1 MALTFV
7 FRAPEAPSSS
17 SKVCMIG
24 ECTRAL
30 FEGDW
35 DPLMD
40 RLDLLGEGVG
50 VAGGGDGEM
59 LRSLKV
65 GFPLLVTAGTYSI
78 SLTSSLF
85 FPLTLVLMK
94 GEGRMVWWK

>member
-24 ECTRAL
+24 ECTHGL
-30 FEGDW
+30 FVGDW
-35 DPLMD
+35 DPFVD
-40 RLDLLGEGVG
+40 RLVLLGDGEA
-50 VAGGGDGEM
+50 VAGGGDGET

-65 GFPLLVTAGTYSI
+65 DFPLRVTEGTYSI

-85 FPLTLVLMK
+85 FPLTLDLMK
-94 GEGRMVWWK
+94 CYVW